1 MIDIEELIDIAI
13 QRDASDIHLTIG
25 LKPMLRIVRKLVPVE
40 KYEEL
45 TEEDM
50 YDVYDALFH
59 NTLLSEDEYSKM
71 YDDIKIYTYK
81 K

>member
-40 KYEEL
+40 KYEEF
-45 TEEDM
+45 TC
-50 YDVYDALFH
+50 
-59 NTLLSEDEYSKM
+59 
-71 YDDIKIYTYK
+71 
-81 K
+81 